1 MNARMYSEPIAQLL
15 NNLLKDTADKPTIMT
30 VGLLA
35 GLVTLGNEKDP
46 ARTELKLQANTYKG
60 ADQFFEVYVEGELLE
75 PVVDPGT
82 ILVIN
87 VGEMHELTSA
97 DLDRIAF
104 TDQQEAKRLVEM
116 YQDNVGD
123 LIEEY

>member
-1 MNARMYSEPIAQLL
+1 
-15 NNLLKDTADKPTIMT
+15 MT

-35 GLVTLGNEKDP
+35 GLVTLGNKKDSD
-46 ARTELKLQANTYKG
+46 RTELKLQANTYKG
-60 ADQFFEVYVEGELLE
+60 ADQFFEEYVERDLLE

-97 DLDRIAF
+97 DLDPIAF